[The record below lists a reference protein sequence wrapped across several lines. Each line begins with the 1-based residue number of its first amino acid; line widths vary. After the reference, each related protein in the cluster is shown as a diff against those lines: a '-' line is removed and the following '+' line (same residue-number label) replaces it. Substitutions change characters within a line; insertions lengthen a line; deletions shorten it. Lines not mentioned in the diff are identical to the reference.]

1 MAWVS
6 GPFYVSPCLQ
16 QGGKEREGK
25 GRRSENDMCAH
36 LLKES
41 IAMVTVSKRVSAVA
55 AVELGHD
62 LF

>member
-1 MAWVS
+1 MLAT
-6 GPFYVSPCLQ
+6 
-16 QGGKEREGK
+16 GGKREREGK
-25 GRRSENDMCAH
+25 GRRSENDMFAH